1 MNIDIDDNN
10 DDNDNNDNNDNNY
23 VTALFKDSYYFPVK
37 LLVLPC
43 KA

>member
-1 MNIDIDDNN
+1 MDIDIDDNN
-10 DDNDNNDNNDNNY
+10 DNNNDNNY

>member
-1 MNIDIDDNN
+1 MDIDDNS
-10 DDNDNNDNNDNNY
+10 DNSDNNDNNY
-23 VTALFKDSYYFPVK
+23 VTSLFKDSYYFPVK